1 MQSAEANVVAEEG
14 RQPMPIEKIA
24 PKYGHVERVIAVMS
38 GKGGVGKST
47 VSALLAVALAR
58 AGWRVGIL
66 DADITGPSIPRMFGL
81 NGGIGPAPAGGIM
94 PATAELGVK
103 VISLNL
109 LLPREDD
116 PVIWRGPLIA
126 GTVKQFWEEV
136 AWGELDGV
144 VVDLPPGTG
153 DVPLTVM
160 QVIPLNGIVIVSS
173 PQDLALMVVRKAI
186 KMARTLGVPL
196 LGLVENM
203 SYTLCPGC
211 GEKIRLFGPSR
222 VAEVAGEEGI
232 PCTAVLPLDPA
243 LSTLCDAGHVAEYE
257 NPEIGRFAAHL
268 LTLPMLSG
276 EGSSAS

>member
-1 MQSAEANVVAEEG
+1 VQSAEANVVAEEG
-14 RQPMPIEKIA
+14 RQPMPMEKIA

-38 GKGGVGKST
+38 GKGGGGKST

-186 KMARTLGVPL
+186 NMARTLEVPL
-196 LGLVENM
+196 LALIENM
-203 SYTLCPGC
+203 SYAVCPHC
-211 GEKIRLFGPSR
+211 GQELRLFGPSR
-222 VAEVAGEEGI
+222 AEELAAGTGI
-232 PCTAVLPLDPA
+232 PLAATLPLDPELSRYCDTGRVADYRAPAVEKLAADLMA
-243 LSTLCDAGHVAEYE
+243 LPAM
-257 NPEIGRFAAHL
+257 R
-268 LTLPMLSG
+268 G
-276 EGSSAS
+276 EGAAS